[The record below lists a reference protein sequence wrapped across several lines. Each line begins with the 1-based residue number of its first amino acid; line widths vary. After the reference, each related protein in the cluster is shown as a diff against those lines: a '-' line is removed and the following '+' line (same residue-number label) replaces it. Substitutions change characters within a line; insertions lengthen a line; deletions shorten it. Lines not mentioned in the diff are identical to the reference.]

1 MRKMVWGKTIAAAL
15 VLTAALSAGQASGA
29 AKDQIQKQEQ
39 SASIEPEFTP
49 TLPPIGYVA
58 FCARGEDECRYQGK
72 VEKLKLTGETWDQIN
87 QVNNYVN
94 GSIRPATD
102 VDVYGALEMWAYPVD
117 AGDCEDFALL
127 KKRYL
132 AGLGISPAEML
143 MTVLLDEKGE
153 GHAVLTITT
162 DQGDLILDNRRP
174 EILRWDQTGYKF
186 LKRQSQQDPRRW
198 VSLQKNTTQVLVGS
212 KAN

>member
-1 MRKMVWGKTIAAAL
+1 MVWGKTITAAL
-15 VLTAALSAGQASGA
+15 ILTAAMTAGQALA
-29 AKDQIQKQEQ
+29 AAPDQVQQQNQ
-39 SASIEPEFTP
+39 SASIEPEFAP

-58 FCARGEDECRYQGK
+58 FCARGEEECRLQGK
-72 VEKLKLTGETWDQIN
+72 VEKLTLTGETWDQIN

-94 GSIRPATD
+94 SSIRPATD
-102 VDVYGALEMWAYPVD
+102 MEVYGVPEMWAYPVD

-132 AGLGISPAEML
+132 AGLGISPDEML

-153 GHAVLTITT
+153 GHAVLTLTT
-162 DQGDLILDNRRP
+162 DQGDLILDHRRA

-186 LKRQSQQDPRRW
+186 MKRQSQQDPKKW

>member
-1 MRKMVWGKTIAAAL
+1 MVWGKTITAAL
-15 VLTAALSAGQASGA
+15 ILTAALTAGQALA
-29 AKDQIQKQEQ
+29 AATDQIQQQNQ
-39 SASIEPEFTP
+39 SASIEPEFTA

-58 FCARGEDECRYQGK
+58 FCARGEEECRFQGK
-72 VEKLKLTGETWDQIN
+72 VEKLKLTGEAWDQIN

-94 GSIRPATD
+94 SSIRPATD
-102 VDVYGALEMWAYPVD
+102 VEVYGVPEMWAYPVD

-132 AGLGISPAEML
+132 AGLGISPDEML

-153 GHAVLTITT
+153 GHAVLTLTT
-162 DQGDLILDNRRP
+162 DQGDLILDNRRA

-186 LKRQSQQDPRRW
+186 LKRQSQQDPRKW

>member
-1 MRKMVWGKTIAAAL
+1 MARGKTVVAML
-15 VLTAALSAGQASGA
+15 ALSITLMAGHAFGAGADVGQKPVQFASA
-29 AKDQIQKQEQ
+29 
-39 SASIEPEFTP
+39 EPEFST

-58 FCARGEDECRYQGK
+58 FCARGEEECKFEGK
-72 VEKLKLTGETWDQIN
+72 VEKLKLTGDNWDQIR
-87 QVNNYVN
+87 QVNSYVN
-94 GSIRPATD
+94 NSIRPATD
-102 VDVYGALEMWAYPVD
+102 MEIYGVAEMWTYPVD

-132 AGLGISPAEML
+132 TGLGISPDELL
-143 MTVLLDEKGE
+143 MTVLLDEKGD

-162 DQGDLILDNRRP
+162 DQGDLILDNRRN
-174 EILRWDQTGYKF
+174 EVLRWDQTGYKF
-186 LKRQSQQDPRRW
+186 LKRQSQQDPKKW